1 MAAGVSTLGALPLP
15 PVLACVGWVAT
26 AVGGRAEGVVGRG
39 WWRFFFFYQEC
50 FHRWVDLAP
59 VKMERSLAKM
69 IFAGT
74 DGHL

>member
-1 MAAGVSTLGALPLP
+1 VAAVETTLGSPPLP
-15 PVLACVGWVAT
+15 PDLARVGRVAT